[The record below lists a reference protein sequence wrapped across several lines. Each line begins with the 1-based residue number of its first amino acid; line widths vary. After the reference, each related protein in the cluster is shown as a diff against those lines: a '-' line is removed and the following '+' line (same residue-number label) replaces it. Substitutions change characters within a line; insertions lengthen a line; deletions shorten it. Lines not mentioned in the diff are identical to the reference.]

1 VVPGDFLW
9 LPHSRYLSVNFALNP
24 VGFRETFISCM
35 SNKKTTIA
43 LIDDHVLFREGL
55 ARIINSFGAFEVI
68 GAAGNGRLYTE
79 AGLSPDI
86 VITDISMPEMNG
98 FETLEW
104 IREHQPGT
112 RVLVLSMV
120 ESEEAVIQLLKTGA
134 HGYLSK
140 GTEPGTLQQCLEEIR
155 DNGFAVH
162 AYRFSSLR
170 GDAVVLTAGERA
182 FVALAC
188 SEMTYREIAEKL
200 HISPRNVD
208 SYRNQLF
215 RKLNVNSRIGLVLY
229 AVRNGIIMV

>member
-1 VVPGDFLW
+1 
-9 LPHSRYLSVNFALNP
+9 
-24 VGFRETFISCM
+24 M

-55 ARIINSFGAFEVI
+55 ARIINSFGMFEVI
-68 GAAGNGRLYTE
+68 GAVGNGKLYTEAVE

-98 FETLEW
+98 FETLDW
-104 IREHQPGT
+104 IRTHQPGT

-140 GTEPGTLQQCLEEIR
+140 GTEPGMLQQCLEEIR

-170 GDAVVLTAGERA
+170 GDAVVLTASERA

-200 HISPRNVD
+200 NISPRNVD